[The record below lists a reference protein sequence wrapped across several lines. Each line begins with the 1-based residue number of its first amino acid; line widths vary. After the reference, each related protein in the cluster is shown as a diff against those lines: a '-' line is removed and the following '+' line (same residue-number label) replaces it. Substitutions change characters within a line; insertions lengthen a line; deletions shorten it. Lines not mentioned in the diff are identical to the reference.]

1 MRKIYEAAVLFI
13 GTLGWWGFVY
23 PELCLDEQAYEEEV
37 CEDVDGQEFDDLESV
52 EEEDEET
59 DLSCLQLGGIRIK
72 SRLAE
77 YVYHRKEN
85 AAENKLM

>member
-1 MRKIYEAAVLFI
+1 M
-13 GTLGWWGFVY
+13 
-23 PELCLDEQAYEEEV
+23 
-37 CEDVDGQEFDDLESV
+37 ESV